1 MQYLQ
6 TSTGINEPGPWL
18 STTMTDSDD
27 ENRGFDTE
35 SIHAGQAPDSATGAR
50 APPIYQTTSYVF
62 DDAEHAASL
71 FALEE
76 AGNIYSRIMNPTNAT
91 LEERLATLEGG
102 VAGLA
107 TASGMAALNLATFV
121 LASSG
126 DNVVTASSLYGGTYT
141 YFTHTAPRRGVE
153 AKFVDTLDYEA
164 YDEAIDEDTAYVHLE
179 TIGNPALVTPDIQ
192 RIADIAHD
200 HDVPLFVDNTFA
212 TPYLCNPIEHGA
224 DLVWH
229 STTKWLHGSGSTVG
243 GALVDGGTFPWS
255 EHAEDYPEIAQEN
268 PAYHGVNFAETFGD
282 AAFAYA
288 ARTRGLRD
296 LGNQQS
302 PFDAWVTLQKMESLP
317 LRMDRH
323 CDNALA
329 VAEYL
334 ADHDD
339 VAWVNYPGLESHET
353 HEEATKYLDGGYGG
367 MITFGLE
374 GVDEP
379 RSSARGTSSRGGY
392 EAGRS
397 FTEETELA
405 SLLAN
410 VGDAKTLVIHPAS
423 TTHQQLTEEE
433 QLASGTTPD
442 LVRLSVGIE
451 DVEDIISDIDQAIE
465 AATSGE

>member
-1 MQYLQ
+1 V
-6 TSTGINEPGPWL
+6 PP
-18 STTMTDSDD
+18 
-27 ENRGFDTE
+27 
-35 SIHAGQAPDSATGAR
+35 SIS
-50 APPIYQTTSYVF
+50 APPT
-62 DDAEHAASL
+62 
-71 FALEE
+71 
-76 AGNIYSRIMNPTNAT
+76 
-91 LEERLATLEGG
+91 
-102 VAGLA
+102 
-107 TASGMAALNLATFV
+107 
-121 LASSG
+121 
-126 DNVVTASSLYGGTYT
+126 
-141 YFTHTAPRRGVE
+141 VE
-153 AKFVDTLDYEA
+153 
-164 YDEAIDEDTAYVHLE
+164 
-179 TIGNPALVTPDIQ
+179 
-192 RIADIAHD
+192 
-200 HDVPLFVDNTFA
+200 PL
-212 TPYLCNPIEHGA
+212 
-224 DLVWH
+224 
-229 STTKWLHGSGSTVG
+229 
-243 GALVDGGTFPWS
+243 PWS

-282 AAFAYA
+282 AAFTYA

-353 HEEATKYLDGGYGG
+353 HEEASKYLDGGYGG
-367 MITFGLE
+367 MITFGLA

-451 DVEDIISDIDQAIE
+451 DVEDIIADIDQAIE
-465 AATSGE
+465 AAQSA